1 MVVHH
6 ANDGVL
12 TVFGLFDG
20 TVGDMASEFMHQN
33 VAAIVL
39 ANENIKSV
47 LARMNISKAAVDE
60 EELQLLESGLRASF
74 LNLDAA
80 FLSSKIC
87 QENEYSSCTGVI
99 GLLWKN
105 VLTIGHIGDSRACLG
120 SVDEQGSPY
129 AEWLTFDHKPNQT
142 KEKERIVGESYRTLF
157 TEYRFFQMENFVAS
171 GGQVVYLHG
180 DKPFLRGGDFFQ
192 RHSLGHHPKQL
203 NYSRAFGGKGLKKY
217 GLIAGRLVPDSMT
230 PIMFKYLWCRP

>member
-6 ANDGVL
+6 ASDGML
-12 TVFGLFDG
+12 TIFGLFDG
-20 TVGDMASEFMHQN
+20 TVGDMASEFMYQN
-33 VAAIVL
+33 VVAIVL
-39 ANENIKSV
+39 ANENIKSL
-47 LARMNISKAAVDE
+47 LAIKNASKIAVDG

-99 GLLWKN
+99 GLLWKS

-120 SVDEQGSPY
+120 SFDEEGSPY

-142 KEKERIVGESYRTLF
+142 REKERIIGDLCIALF
-157 TEYRFFQMENFVAS
+157 IDIS
-171 GGQVVYLHG
+171 
-180 DKPFLRGGDFFQ
+180 
-192 RHSLGHHPKQL
+192 S
-203 NYSRAFGGKGLKKY
+203 
-217 GLIAGRLVPDSMT
+217 
-230 PIMFKYLWCRP
+230 